1 MLHHIHDRTFCNP
14 LSKPAP
20 DLIIKYLP
28 DNLIMAQAWVDC
40 LRWSV
45 TEPEMLAAFR
55 ADTRC
60 NFTLGL
66 VLIDRMSDEA
76 PGRDRAFVEQYVGW
90 FNENVWGEE

>member
-1 MLHHIHDRTFCNP
+1 MKCKK
-14 LSKPAP
+14 LSKLAP

-55 ADTRC
+55 ADTGC
-60 NFTLGL
+60 DFTPGL
-66 VLIDRMSDEA
+66 TPIDRMIDEA
-76 PGRDRAFVEQYVGW
+76 TGRQRAFVEQYVAW
-90 FNENVWGEE
+90 FNENIWGEV